1 MVTVQEVATTVLAIA
16 TIVLAWTSWN
26 LFRTTRVLAQI
37 EERRERAM
45 NRERR
50 WVKIDRKL
58 ELARELV
65 KTSWTNS
72 IASSLE
78 AGRPPGPEASWIW
91 EMETLVDFGKDQVLQ
106 EDFRPLR
113 LAFEAANQGTRYS
126 DESQKNLREAFNRI
140 KKRLGWDL
148 QRWQNEL
155 VELSYEETV

>member
-16 TIVLAWTSWN
+16 TIILAWTSWN

-45 NRERR
+45 ARARR
-50 WVKIDRKL
+50 WVNLDRKL
-58 ELARELV
+58 GLARKLV
-65 KTSWTNS
+65 TTSWANS

-91 EMETLVDFGKDQVLQ
+91 EMETLVDFERDQVLQ
-106 EDFRPLR
+106 EDFGPLR
-113 LAFEAANQGTRYS
+113 LAFETANQGTRYPAGP
-126 DESQKNLREAFNRI
+126 QKDLRERFNRI
-140 KKRLGWDL
+140 KERLGRDL

-155 VELSYEETV
+155 VELGQEEPL